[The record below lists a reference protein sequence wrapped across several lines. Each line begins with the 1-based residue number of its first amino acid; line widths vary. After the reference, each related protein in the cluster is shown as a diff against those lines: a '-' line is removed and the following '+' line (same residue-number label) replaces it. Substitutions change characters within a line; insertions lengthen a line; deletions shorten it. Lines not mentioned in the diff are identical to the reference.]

1 MGDDDTKNKDPVVK
15 VLQEAINAIPTSE
28 MLIQAFRFAED
39 YRNEILSLSSNDASA
54 SAAEEEVNG
63 FIRNVWTKA
72 EGMDSSDLVMEQTH
86 YLLSNNNKNNVEEA
100 VKIIKAYCTKSRNG
114 NGSGDS
120 APVPAPCDAWILW
133 TSLVTP

>member
-86 YLLSNNNKNNVEEA
+86 YLLNNNNNVEEA

-114 NGSGDS
+114 NGNGD
-120 APVPAPCDAWILW
+120 AAVPAP
-133 TSLVTP
+133 